1 MGMKG
6 RLKKCT
12 AIMLT
17 LCVLLNIASFA
28 QAAEPTDG
36 TSASMDE
43 AAAVLNSD
51 AVYYSAALKDFAQNG
66 YKNYAGE
73 KIEATV
79 DANAPVGET
88 ILADAAHTGV
98 LWSEETERVTF
109 RVTVPEDALYNLGA
123 VYYPLGTTGS
133 AITRELFI
141 DGESPYRETA
151 SIEFLRMWKDAHA
164 PLTDKDGDEVKPFS
178 KENPRFADTLIF
190 DSDGK
195 YEDAF
200 KFYLTAGEHEI
211 SFRYID
217 EPLFIESLYVSAPKT
232 LPTYAE
238 ALAKWQSEGKTAYGE
253 TIEFEAE
260 SFEHVVEK
268 SSSVIGVEHSGDP
281 SASPSSPYVTHMNYI
296 GGAGYKSGN
305 QSITWKFAV
314 NTAGYYKL
322 GLRTAQ
328 WYNDGL
334 PSFRQIMV
342 DGEVPFAEW
351 SCYTFV
357 YSDNWY
363 STEVADENG
372 EPYLVWLDEGE
383 HTLTMTVK
391 MGAFGQ
397 VEETLS
403 QATQDMS
410 ALIRRIKKVT
420 GEEPDS
426 NYDYEIVKNV
436 PGIVEDLKALQEKIE
451 FCEQV
456 AFDLAG
462 KKSSMSN
469 NFDSI
474 AKQIGELVE
483 KPDRVPKRLTDLE
496 TALGNLGTWINS
508 LKSIP
513 LGLDKIWIASP
524 DKEIED
530 YKAGFF
536 EKLWYGIMKLINS
549 FSKDYQSVSV
559 VDTGV
564 TADTEIDVWVG
575 RGTEWCRLI
584 KQLADA
590 EFTPEHNIIINI
602 NVLPSSQ
609 ITTSGVN
616 SLMLSVAAGTA
627 PDVVLGLG
635 AGMPVEYAARNAIVD
650 LSELEGFEE
659 VRDKMYPET
668 FKPLTYRGDVYA
680 LPETVNFRCV
690 YYRTDVFEELGLTP
704 PETWDEFYDT
714 TLPVMYQNGMQCY
727 IPMLYDMFLW
737 QNGGQYYTDDG
748 HYSALGTPEA
758 FTAFKQTCEL
768 NINYSIPVASNYF
781 TRFRTGEMPML
792 IGQASDYLTF
802 TSAAPEI
809 TGNWAI
815 APLPAS
821 VTEDGLCRYSSGA
834 PIDCSVI
841 MSQSE
846 NIDASWEFLKWW
858 TSDETQTK
866 FANEIEN
873 QLGVTARYF
882 SANKQAFS
890 TLSFSKE
897 EMEVINC
904 FFDNNVESQAVLGGY
919 YTSRHILNAW
929 TRCVE
934 SGEDFRDSWEEAVED
949 IDIELRRKQQEY
961 GVFDD

>member
-1 MGMKG
+1 MGIKTHL
-6 RLKKCT
+6 RKLT
-12 AIMLT
+12 AATCALALSV
-17 LCVLLNIASFA
+17 LCVPMVVSAEGDGPSSVTLNTA
-28 QAAEPTDG
+28 D
-36 TSASMDE
+36 SATG
-43 AAAVLNSD
+43 
-51 AVYYSAALKDFAQNG
+51 VYYSSVQATFSQNG
-66 YKNYAGE
+66 YTDYAGE
-73 KIEATV
+73 PIVAIPDE
-79 DANAPVGET
+79 NAPVGET
-88 ILADAAHTGV
+88 VLADATHTGV
-98 LWSEETERVTF
+98 LWSEETEEVTF
-109 RVTVPEDALYNLGA
+109 RVTVPEDALYHLGT

-133 AITRELFI
+133 SITRELLI
-141 DGESPYRETA
+141 DGVSPYRETA
-151 SIEFLRMWKDAHA
+151 NIEFLRFWKDANP
-164 PLTDKDGDEVKPFS
+164 PLKDKDGDEVKPFS
-178 KENPRFADTLIF
+178 KEKPRFADSLIF

-195 YEDAF
+195 YTEAL
-200 KFYLTAGEHEI
+200 KFYLTAGEHTVTL
-211 SFRYID
+211 RYID
-217 EPLFIESLYVSAPKT
+217 EPLFIEKLYLAAPQS

-238 ALAKWQSEGKTAYGE
+238 VLAKWQSEGKAGNGKTV
-253 TIEFEAE
+253 EFEGE
-260 SFEHVVEK
+260 SFDHVLEK
-268 SSSVIGVEHSGDP
+268 SASVIGVEHSGDP

-305 QSITWKFAV
+305 QSITWQFAV
-314 NTAGYYKL
+314 EASGYYKL

-334 PSFRQIMV
+334 PSFRQIAI
-342 DGEVPFAEW
+342 DGAVPFAEW
-351 SCYTFV
+351 DCYTFE

-363 STEVADENG
+363 SKEIADQDG
-372 EPYLVWLDEGE
+372 DPYLVWLEKGT

-391 MGAFGQ
+391 MGDFAK

-403 QATQDMS
+403 QATKDLS
-410 ALIRRIKKVT
+410 ALIRRIKQVT

-426 NYDYEIVKNV
+426 NYDYEIEKNV
-436 PGIVEDLKALQEKIE
+436 PGIVEDLEALKKKVE

-456 AFDLAG
+456 AYDLAG

-474 AKQIGELVE
+474 GKQLGELIA
-483 KPDRVPKRLTDLE
+483 KPDRIPKRLTDLE

-513 LGLDKIWIASP
+513 LGVDKIWVASP
-524 DKEIED
+524 DEVIEN
-530 YKAGFF
+530 YKANFF
-536 EKLWYGIMKLINS
+536 VKLWYGIMKLINS
-549 FSKDYQSVSV
+549 FTKDYQSVSV

-564 TADTEIDVWVG
+564 TADTEIEVWVG

-590 EFTPEHNIIINI
+590 EFTPKHNVTINV

-609 ITTSGVN
+609 ITTAGVN

-650 LSELEGFEE
+650 LSELDGFEE
-659 VRDKMYPET
+659 VRSKMYPET

-714 TLPVMYQNGMQCY
+714 TLPVLYQNGMQCY

-781 TRFRTGEMPML
+781 TRFRTGDMPML
-792 IGQASDYLTF
+792 IGQASDYLSF

-809 TGNWAI
+809 TGNWTI

-841 MSQSE
+841 MQQSDK
-846 NIDASWEFLKWW
+846 IDASWEFLKWW

-882 SANKQAFS
+882 SANKAAFS

-897 EMEVINC
+897 EMEVIDC